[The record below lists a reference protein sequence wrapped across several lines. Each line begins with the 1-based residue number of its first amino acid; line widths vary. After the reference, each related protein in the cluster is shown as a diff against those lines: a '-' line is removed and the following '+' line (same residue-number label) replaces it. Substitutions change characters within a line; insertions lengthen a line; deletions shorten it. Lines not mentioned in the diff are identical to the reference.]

1 MIDVLKSS
9 GFHLKSRYVLMISA
23 KTVQANDVVF
33 VETNTGD
40 IMQAFTLKRIVI
52 IITKIIKDKG

>member
-1 MIDVLKSS
+1 
-9 GFHLKSRYVLMISA
+9 MISA